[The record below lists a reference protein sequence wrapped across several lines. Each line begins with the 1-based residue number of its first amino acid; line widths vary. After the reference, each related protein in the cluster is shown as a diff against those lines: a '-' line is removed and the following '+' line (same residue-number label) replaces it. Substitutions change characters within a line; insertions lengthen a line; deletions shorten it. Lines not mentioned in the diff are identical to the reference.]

1 MNNNE
6 KLQEIELENYIII
19 IYFILLLIYLYANTI
34 EVNYIKYGN
43 KEDKEKYRTLL
54 YIVFGT
60 TFIISLFFT
69 ITSIEDLNITDNPEA
84 YKLKELSTIANILV
98 LIASTIII
106 YLIYKDKDIILEINP

>member
-19 IYFILLLIYLYANTI
+19 VYFVLLLLYLYANQI
-34 EVNYIKYGN
+34 EVNYFKYDN
-43 KEDKEKYRTLL
+43 KEDKEKYRILL

-69 ITSIEDLNITDNPEA
+69 INSINDLNMTENKEI

-98 LIASTIII
+98 LIASIIII
-106 YLIYKDKDIILEINP
+106 YLIYKDKDIALEINP